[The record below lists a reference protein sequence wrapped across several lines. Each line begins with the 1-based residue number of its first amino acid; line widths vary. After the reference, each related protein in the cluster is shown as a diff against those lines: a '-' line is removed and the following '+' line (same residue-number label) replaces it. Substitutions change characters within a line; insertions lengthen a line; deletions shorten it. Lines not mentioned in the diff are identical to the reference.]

1 MLRRIR
7 IVVSAVFVVLLTAS
21 IAVAWFSESALGEML
36 RTMQLVPAILS
47 GAAAW
52 IVVWVVLSL
61 TFGRLYCSTV
71 CPLGTLQDIGLC
83 GRRAADKKYRFRYAP
98 PMQRVRLI
106 LAIVVGLCLMAGAIT
121 AVQITDPYHIY
132 ARAVNAIA
140 RPVAAGVG
148 GLTIAVIIIL
158 VVMAAGW
165 WRGRLICNTVC
176 PAGTLLGYL
185 SRVPI
190 YRIDINTDLCTHCG
204 KCEQVCRAQCI
215 NLTDHVV
222 DQSRCVRCMD
232 CISVCPNSAI
242 TFRRGRHK
250 LSTPLMMPNS

>member
-1 MLRRIR
+1 M
-7 IVVSAVFVVLLTAS
+7 VSAVFLVLLTAS
-21 IAVAWFSESALGEML
+21 IVVAWVSDSHLGELL

-61 TFGRLYCSTV
+61 TFGRLYCSSV
-71 CPLGTLQDIGLC
+71 CPLGTVQDLGLRA
-83 GRRAADKKYRFRYAP
+83 RRLVNKKHRFSFAP
-98 PMQRVRLI
+98 PMQTLRLTV
-106 LAIVVGLCLMAGAIT
+106 AIIVGVCLLGGAVT
-121 AVQITDPYHIY
+121 AVQITDPYHVY

-148 GLTIAVIIIL
+148 GLAVAVLIIMA
-158 VVMAAGW
+158 VVAAGW

-185 SRVPI
+185 SRAPI

-204 KCEQVCRAQCI
+204 KCEQVCKARCI
-215 NLTDHVV
+215 DLTDCVV

-232 CISVCPNSAI
+232 CIAACPNSAI
-242 TFRRGRHK
+242 TLRRGRHK
-250 LSTPLMMPNS
+250 LSTPLMMPNP